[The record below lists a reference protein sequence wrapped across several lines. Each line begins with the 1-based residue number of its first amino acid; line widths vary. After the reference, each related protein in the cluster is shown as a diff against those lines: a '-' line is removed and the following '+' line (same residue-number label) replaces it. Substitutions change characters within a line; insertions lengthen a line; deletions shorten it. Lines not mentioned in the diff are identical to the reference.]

1 MKSAPIFW
9 YSKKQTSVQTS
20 SFGSELIAMKEC
32 CGYLRGLTYNLMMM
46 GISCDFPS
54 YAYVDNQSVLL
65 NSSVPTSQLQ

>member
-20 SFGSELIAMKEC
+20 SFGSELIAIKEC
-32 CGYLRGLTYNLMMM
+32 CGYLRGLTYKLMMM
-46 GISCDFPS
+46 GIPCDFPS